1 MPQIKPTSVQDLLK
15 FIEDHRSEIENRT
28 YELIIE
34 SNWVPQISE
43 DTLLFLIKHCPATHS
58 VIASSMSTS
67 LQVLEVFATRTGTV
81 AVARMDI
88 ASNLNTA
95 SRVLEVLSRD
105 TELVREAVASNPNT
119 SSTVLDT
126 LAKDEDRIV
135 RKNVAFH
142 RNTAKG
148 VLKILSRDTCPGV
161 R

>member
-105 TELVREAVASNPNT
+105 TEIVVRIAVASN
-119 SSTVLDT
+119 L
-126 LAKDEDRIV
+126 KGIV
-135 RKNVAFH
+135 RLL
-142 RNTAKG
+142 
-148 VLKILSRDTCPGV
+148 VLTPFV
-161 R
+161 RLIRKRFPNR

>member
-43 DTLLFLIKHCPATHS
+43 DTLLFLIKHCPAIHR

-67 LQVLEVFATRTGTV
+67 PRVLEVLATRTGTV

-105 TELVREAVASNPNT
+105 TEIVVRIAVASN
-119 SSTVLDT
+119 L
-126 LAKDEDRIV
+126 KGIV
-135 RKNVAFH
+135 RLL
-142 RNTAKG
+142 
-148 VLKILSRDTCPGV
+148 VLTPFVRLIRKRFPNRQASRP
-161 R
+161 RM